1 MTTRRKFLAG
11 TALAAGAAVGG
22 FPAIIGKAHAG
33 EPVTLMTPF
42 GFDADFIDMMNAYS
56 GGHFARQGLDAKV
69 LGATGTVQ
77 GIQQV
82 ISGAAQFGRFSGI
95 DFIRAVAAKGAPL
108 EAIGT
113 INQNSGFTIV
123 SLKDKP
129 VHSGRDLK
137 GKTIGILSYGGTT
150 ETFIEV
156 MLGKAGIAKSDA
168 QLVVAGNSPGE
179 VELIHQGRL
188 DCFIC
193 TFSAAVIIQRTL
205 NEKLD
210 YLSVDIEVP
219 APGQVYHAAR
229 EVIAN
234 KPDLVRRVLAALKAS
249 VDEIMTQPIGPIFAR
264 AGEDFEIPGI
274 KDIDTLV
281 AYEQKAIAVNW
292 LGEGKDNLLRNV
304 PRRWQAGC
312 DALRQVGFADV
323 KDPTALYTNKFLDE
337 I

>member
-1 MTTRRKFLAG
+1 MTTRRKFLTGAAIAAG
-11 TALAAGAAVGG
+11 TAISG
-22 FPAIIGKAHAG
+22 FPAVIRKVNAG

-56 GGHFARQGLDAKV
+56 GGHFAKQGLDAKV

-77 GIQQV
+77 GMQQV

-95 DFIRAVAAKGAPL
+95 DFIRAVATKGAPL

-113 INQNSGFTIV
+113 INQNSGFTVV

-129 VHSGRDLK
+129 VRSGRDLK
-137 GKTIGILSYGGTT
+137 GKTVGLLSYGGTT

-156 MLGKAGIAKSDA
+156 MMGKAGVDKSDV

-193 TFSAAVIIQRTL
+193 TFPVATMLQRMGGD
-205 NEKLD
+205 ELD

-219 APGQVYHAAR
+219 APGQVYHAMR
-229 EVIAN
+229 STIET
-234 KPDLVRRVLAALKAS
+234 KPDLVRRVLAGLKAS
-249 VDEIMTQPIGPIFAR
+249 VDEIMTQPISPIFIR
-264 AGEDFEIPGI
+264 AGKDFEIPGI
-274 KDIDTLV
+274 KDLAMLD
-281 AYEQKAIAVNW
+281 AYERKAIAQNW
-292 LGEGKDNLLRNV
+292 LAEGKENLLRNV
-304 PRRWQAGC
+304 PRRWQAGA

-323 KDPTALYTNKFLDE
+323 KDTSVLYTNKFLDE